1 MTNLSPFQLNY
12 KSSFQQES
20 QLQNENFELK
30 QKIMKLQLVV
40 DEQHTEIINHK
51 GHAQNMMNYIEEMKE
66 ENDQLG
72 QQKKDDLDYI
82 EDLE

>member
-30 QKIMKLQLVV
+30 QKLMKLQLVV
-40 DEQHTEIINHK
+40 DDQHTEIINNK

-66 ENDQLG
+66 ENDQLR